1 MSTNSY
7 WLSYDD
13 REDRRRPRR
22 KWPWV
27 LLALLFVAIAAGLV
41 TAATWEDG
49 SETVDLT
56 QPAAIQEALPALLA
70 DNITVL
76 YVVDDSGSMAEKL
89 LPLYEALHEVAG
101 KHTEH
106 SEIAMM
112 MFGQENEMLFDFS
125 EPSSAPW
132 EAAIPSFTAS
142 GGHTFMYTAL
152 GEALRTMPS
161 RPTCWEETKWVFFSE
176 TFCRERRIVL
186 MSDGMASDPHLAQEV
201 MPDLVMS
208 QIPVDTV
215 AFGADADRVGL
226 RTIADATGGRFVEA
240 H

>member
-27 LLALLFVAIAAGLV
+27 LLALLFVAMAVGLV

-49 SETVDLT
+49 SEAVDLT

-70 DNITVL
+70 DNVTAV

-101 KHTEH
+101 KHTEN
-106 SEIAMM
+106 SEIAMIR
-112 MFGQENEMLFDFS
+112 FGQDHQMLFDFS

-132 EAAIPSFTAS
+132 ATTIPSFTAS

-161 RPTCWEETKWVFFSE
+161 RPTCWEKSKWIFFDE

-201 MPDLVMS
+201 MLDLVMS
-208 QIPVDTV
+208 QIPVDTI

>member
-1 MSTNSY
+1 MSTNY
-7 WLSYDD
+7 WLSYDA
-13 REDRRRPRR
+13 RGDRRRPRC

-27 LLALLFVAIAAGLV
+27 LLAFLLLLAALLTAFAFAGRNTDTIDLAEPVAIQ
-41 TAATWEDG
+41 D
-49 SETVDLT
+49 
-56 QPAAIQEALPALLA
+56 ALPVLLT
-70 DNITVL
+70 DNATVL

-112 MFGQENEMLFDFS
+112 MFGLENEMLFDFI
-125 EPSSAPW
+125 EPASAPW
-132 EAAIPSFTAS
+132 ETAIPSFTAS

-161 RPTCWEETKWVFFSE
+161 RPTCWENPKWVFFEESI
-176 TFCRERRIVL
+176 CRERRIVL
-186 MSDGMASDPHLAQEV
+186 MSDGMASDPEMAQEV
-201 MPDLVMS
+201 MPDLVLS

-215 AFGADADRVGL
+215 AFGADADRAGL
-226 RTIADATGGRFVEA
+226 RNIANATGGRYVSA
-240 H
+240 Y